1 MCAMGKES
9 ACNGKSL
16 CLPWESLEEGEAQG
30 LPTVWYFLPMALEP

>member
-16 CLPWESLEEGEAQG
+16 CLPWESLEEEAQG